1 MAVNTNPPHYI
12 ARGQRR
18 ARTHEHILEV
28 SADLLYRSGIQ
39 QVSMDDVAAAAGVT
53 KATLYKHFESKDKL
67 VSACL
72 TEVDRKHFDWF
83 VDQAAKRTGG
93 SASGLQAIF
102 LVLDQ
107 WFNSS
112 AFKGC
117 AFINAAIQLPN
128 QLHPAYLA
136 VLNHKQRTR
145 EWLLSLALAEGFDG
159 PTARRLS
166 SYLMILMEGA
176 IITAL
181 VQNDLDAGR
190 QAGEAA
196 AILVERYQ
204 SQHLRDRYEQPGQIR
219 PDA

>member
-1 MAVNTNPPHYI
+1 
-12 ARGQRR
+12 
-18 ARTHEHILEV
+18 
-28 SADLLYRSGIQ
+28 
-39 QVSMDDVAAAAGVT
+39 MDDVAAAAGVT

-72 TEVDRKHFDWF
+72 TAVARKHFDWF
-83 VDQAAKRTGG
+83 VDQATQRTGG
-93 SASGLQAIF
+93 SASALQAVF

-112 AFKGC
+112 TLKGC
-117 AFINAAIQLPN
+117 AFTKRRDPASEPAASGLPRGPQPQTADPRMAAIPRPGRRLRRPGCS
-128 QLHPAYLA
+128 PA
-136 VLNHKQRTR
+136 
-145 EWLLSLALAEGFDG
+145 
-159 PTARRLS
+159 LS

-196 AILVERYQ
+196 AILIDRFQ
-204 SQHLRDRYEQPGQIR
+204 SQHRD
-219 PDA
+219 AV